1 MYQTK
6 PKTHT
11 EMRRFL
17 RNILIRL
24 GILLNLLLIL
34 YFFRFP
40 ILRGMGNYLV
50 VQDDLEK
57 CDAIYVLSGNPID
70 RGREGSVL
78 LKQDYAPEVICT
90 GADYSGVMLA
100 YGIKV
105 LHCELTRRAMLQQDA
120 DSTRIRMLAAGTS
133 TMEEY
138 DAIKKD
144 IESHGYRKVIILTSL
159 FHTRRTRQVFK
170 DRLEDAG
177 IHTVMR
183 GADDSGFDEAHWWK
197 HEDGLLF
204 LNSEYVKMVYY
215 WVKY

>member
-1 MYQTK
+1 MSQAL
-6 PKTHT
+6 PKTQT

-17 RNILIRL
+17 SNILIRL

-34 YFFRFP
+34 YIFRFP
-40 ILRGMGNYLV
+40 LLRGMGNFLT

-70 RGREGSVL
+70 RGHEGAL
-78 LKQDYAPEVICT
+78 LLQQEYAPEVICT

-105 LHCELTRRAMLQQDA
+105 LHCELTRRAMLQQGA
-120 DSTRIRMLAAGTS
+120 DSTRIRMIDKGTS

-138 DAIKKD
+138 EAIKKD
-144 IESHGYRKVIILTSL
+144 IQSHGYKKVMILTSL

-170 DRLEDAG
+170 GRLEDAG

-204 LNSEYVKMVYY
+204 LNSEYIKMAYY